1 MNSVCVITDSTAQF
15 PKPNFN
21 GQQLVNVIPLEI
33 NINNTKVLQY
43 SDYKASHLPKTANL
57 KENPELLAPSVERL
71 RKVFI
76 NLSQSYET
84 IFGIFLSGDLNDCFQ
99 NALEAAEA
107 VRGKTDIQIIDSKT
121 TSVGLG
127 ILVQRLVE
135 AVLRGDNATQID
147 RQIRSMIPHTYTL
160 FCTPSLSYLHHNGFI
175 DYSQTMISE
184 MLGILPIFTL
194 EDGRITPIEKVRSR
208 RHALNYFQEFLEE
221 FVSIYHI
228 AFIQSAKPNF
238 KDAKIF
244 HENAKTSFPDTGF
257 TKHIIN
263 LPLSILFGPRSNG
276 LIVCEYF

>member
-1 MNSVCVITDSTAQF
+1 MNSVCVVTDSSAQF

-21 GQQLVNVIPLEI
+21 GQHLINIVPLEI
-33 NINNTKVLQY
+33 YINNSKILQY
-43 SDYKASHLPKTANL
+43 SEYKASQLPKLANE
-57 KENPELLAPSVERL
+57 KINPRLTSPSVETL
-71 RKVFI
+71 HNVFW
-76 NLSQSYET
+76 NLSKTYET
-84 IFGIFLSGDLNDCFQ
+84 IFGIFLSGDLNDCYK

-107 VRGKTDIQIIDSKT
+107 IRGKTDIQIIDSKT

-127 ILVQRLVE
+127 VLVQRLVE

-147 RQIRSMIPHTYTL
+147 RKIRSMIPHTYTL
-160 FCTPSLSYLHHNGFI
+160 FCTPSLSYLQYNGFI
-175 DYSQTMISE
+175 DYSQSTISE

-238 KDAKIF
+238 KDAKVF
-244 HENAKTSFPDTGF
+244 HENIQTTFPDTSF

-276 LIVCEYF
+276 LIVCEKI